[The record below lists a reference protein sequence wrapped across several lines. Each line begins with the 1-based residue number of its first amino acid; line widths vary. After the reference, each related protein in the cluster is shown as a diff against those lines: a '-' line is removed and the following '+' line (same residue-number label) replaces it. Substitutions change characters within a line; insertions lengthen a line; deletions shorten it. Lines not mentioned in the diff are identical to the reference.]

1 MCTLYEKIM
10 SLCEQKGVSG
20 SKACLD
26 IGISKST
33 LSDIKAGRKKSMHP
47 DTLQKF
53 ANYFNVSVD
62 SLLCRD
68 SCNSFDGQDSSALS
82 PTKKKLVEL
91 VDALPEEK
99 IHLAERLLQS
109 LLAE

>member
-1 MCTLYEKIM
+1 MCTLYDRIM

-53 ANYFNVSVD
+53 SNYFNVSID

-68 SCNSFDGQDSSALS
+68 SCNSLLS
-82 PTKKKLVEL
+82 PTKRKLVEL